1 MEEVPPMEE
10 TPPVEEAPPPVELP
24 PVADTSPSA
33 SGIPSVGDTVGETI
47 RSEQEVAAQTDASIL
62 EAVINSN
69 LNLVDGVT
77 DPLASVDS
85 GIEYSGS
92 VDNGTVNGEE
102 VPVTT
107 SDLVTTPANS
117 VATYA
122 VHNVWENQREED
134 SKGVGSPASR
144 AIAFMQAGAVV
155 KHQLTA
161 DKRSA
166 LSFTAQLQKDA
177 GRLPV
182 TAPERISG

>member
-1 MEEVPPMEE
+1 M
-10 TPPVEEAPPPVELP
+10 EEAPPPVELP

-47 RSEQEVAAQTDASIL
+47 RTEQEVAAQTDASMV

-107 SDLVTTPANS
+107 SDLVTTPTDS
-117 VATYA
+117 VVTYA

-134 SKGVGSPASR
+134 SKGVGYAASS
-144 AIAFMQAGAVV
+144 AIAPMQSGVV
-155 KHQLTA
+155 TKDRLTA
-161 DKRSA
+161 DKRAA
-166 LSFTAQLQKDA
+166 LSFTAQLQKGA

-182 TAPERISG
+182 TVPERISG